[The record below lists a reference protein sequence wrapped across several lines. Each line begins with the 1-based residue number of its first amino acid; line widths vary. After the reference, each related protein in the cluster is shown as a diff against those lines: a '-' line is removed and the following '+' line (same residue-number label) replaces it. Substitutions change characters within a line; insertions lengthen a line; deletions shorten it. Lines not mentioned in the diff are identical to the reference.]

1 MTNQMTLDAFAFTK
15 SVAQRRNEAIV
26 EMLLALLEVVTEKN
40 LECYFSHERFCSN

>member
-1 MTNQMTLDAFAFTK
+1 MTLDAFAFTK

-40 LECYFSHERFCSN
+40 LKCYFSHERFCSN